1 MLAPDESHHAINALR
16 FGPGDELTIM
26 DGEGS
31 FARCTFLAAAEGRV
45 RAGILERHRC
55 SVPTPELVVY
65 QGAPKGHKADAVVER
80 LAEVG
85 VGKLR
90 FYESTRAVARWD
102 SAKRARLPE
111 RWTALARA
119 AAKQSRNP
127 FVMDTDRILTW
138 EELVGAV
145 SEEQHAVVLWEE
157 ESEPL
162 RSVLPAPIERVAVI
176 VGPEGGLTEEEV
188 AALSEVGA
196 RPASLGSLILRT
208 ENAALVAVSA
218 LLWHFGRIG

>member
-1 MLAPDESHHAINALR
+1 VLAPDESHHAINAVRLV
-16 FGPGDELTIM
+16 PGDELTIM
-26 DGEGS
+26 DGKGS
-31 FARCTFLAAAEGRV
+31 FARCKFLAAAEGRV
-45 RAGILERHRC
+45 RAGVLERHRC

-102 SAKRARLPE
+102 SSKRARLPE

-127 FVMDTDRILTW
+127 FVMDTDGILTW

-145 SEEQHAVVLWEE
+145 REEQHAVVLWEE

-162 RSVLPAPIERVAVI
+162 RSVLPTPIERIAVT

-196 RPASLGSLILRT
+196 QPASLGSLILRT